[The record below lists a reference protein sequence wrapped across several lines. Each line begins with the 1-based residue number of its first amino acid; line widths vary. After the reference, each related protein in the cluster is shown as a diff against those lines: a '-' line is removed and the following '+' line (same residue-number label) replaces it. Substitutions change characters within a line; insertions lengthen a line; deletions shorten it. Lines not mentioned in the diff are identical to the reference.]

1 LEDALNAF
9 RVAVASAKK
18 ADDVWIALQDYTKK
32 LIGWKLFTVMT
43 ADMKAMLASRVYS
56 SDTKNYPVSGTKPI
70 TPNRWFDIVHGKHQ
84 TFVANTIT
92 DIAEVFPDH
101 ELIWSLGCGS
111 VINLPVELEGEL
123 IATINIL
130 DAEHHYTAERVMMA
144 ETHLAVPAML
154 AVLTAQRLE
163 GR

>member
-1 LEDALNAF
+1 MEDALNAF
-9 RVAVASAKK
+9 RAAVAAAQK
-18 ADDVWIALQDYTKK
+18 ADEVWLALQNYTKG

-43 ADMKAMLASRVYS
+43 ADMKVMLARRAYS
-56 SDTKNYPVSGTKPI
+56 SDEKNYPVSGTKPI
-70 TPNRWFDIVHGKHQ
+70 TPNRWFDIVHGQRQ

-111 VINLPVELEGEL
+111 VINLPVEFGGEL
-123 IATINIL
+123 VATINIL
-130 DAEHHYTAERVMMA
+130 DVEHHYTAERVMMA
-144 ETHLAVPAML
+144 ETHLAMPAML
-154 AVLTAQRLE
+154 AVLAAERLE